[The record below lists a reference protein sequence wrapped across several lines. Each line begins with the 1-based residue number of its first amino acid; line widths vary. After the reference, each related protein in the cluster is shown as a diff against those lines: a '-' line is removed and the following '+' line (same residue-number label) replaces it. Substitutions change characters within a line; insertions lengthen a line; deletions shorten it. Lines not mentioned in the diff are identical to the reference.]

1 MDHATTAMS
10 HELQRMEAWAG
21 ALLNKLQ
28 PAQRRALAR
37 KVAIDLRRANAK
49 RIAEQVGPDG
59 TPFTA
64 RKNRKEFRAK
74 SGRIKRQKAAMFA
87 KLRTA
92 TYLKVEASS
101 DHAAVGFVGK
111 IARVARVH
119 HEGLSDK
126 VAPRGP
132 SYRYPA
138 RSLLGFSM
146 MDETLIRELI
156 LSHLTR

>member
-1 MDHATTAMS
+1 MT
-10 HELQRMEAWAG
+10 HELQRLEAWAG

-37 KVAIDLRRANAK
+37 KVATELRRANAK

-59 TPFTA
+59 KPFTA

-92 TYLKVEASS
+92 AYLKVEASS
-101 DHAAVGFVGK
+101 DHAAIGFFGK

-119 HEGLSDK
+119 HEGLSDR

-132 SYRYPA
+132 TYKYPA
-138 RSLLGFSM
+138 RPLLGFS
-146 MDETLIRELI
+146 DSDITLLRESL
-156 LSHLTR
+156 LHHMESH